1 MSSQDDFTKRC
12 SAAGSAEK
20 ELGAGA
26 AGVVGSL
33 EGELLLGSILS
44 VFDVNSVSPTHCRL
58 AVGGMI
64 SCVCFLPCSLRTRWL
79 IGQTSEEAVGRVP
92 KQQVRRTGRRSVWW
106 MCLEVTHALVD
117 YSLGIGSP

>member
-1 MSSQDDFTKRC
+1 MSSQDNFTKRR

-33 EGELLLGSILS
+33 EGELLLSLILS
-44 VFDVNSVSPTHCRL
+44 VFDVNLVSPTHCCL

-64 SCVCFLPCSLRTRWL
+64 SCVCFLTCSLRMRWL